1 MRTATLTLCGI
12 ALLTA
17 SPASEVHPATW
28 TPLAHKPSVNSI
40 GTMVLLTD
48 GSVMMESYDDI
59 QTWIKLTPDAK
70 GGYVNGTWSTLAKMR
85 TPRLYFASQVMQN
98 GKLWVMGGE
107 YTGPYQDA
115 NWGPEAEIYDPRTN
129 TWSDAATYR
138 RRRVVRP

>member
-70 GGYVNGTWSTLAKMR
+70 RQLCERHLVNAG
-85 TPRLYFASQVMQN
+85 
-98 GKLWVMGGE
+98 
-107 YTGPYQDA
+107 QDA
-115 NWGPEAEIYDPRTN
+115 DTPVVFRFAGNAKREALGDG
-129 TWSDAATYR
+129 W
-138 RRRVVRP
+138 